1 MGRSV
6 VRSGSNY
13 TANLTWLVARKVA
26 GRKLKVV
33 RAFVLGQLSI
43 FAQAAAVG
51 TLYWY
56 AAQTQS
62 DATVSLGPLGIE
74 LRAREDLLLLGA
86 VVATSA
92 ACFLAS
98 AGFIYSSEKTLIGI
112 VEEGLARGLTEIVR
126 IAKRLPDPRAPEA
139 SQILLDKGLTKI
151 AQGCKHGAS
160 ATLMLLST
168 VSPMVGGIAAGGAL
182 VVIDPL
188 LTTMLGVGAI
198 LWSMRIYPLLRRQVK
213 YTDRLARGKSAFVA
227 ESRWLLHSP
236 SPAEVPAE
244 MGSAVTLSAVL
255 NDRRRTEK
263 KIRLVLQL
271 GVSVIGA
278 LAALYLAYRIIDG
291 NGNWPIFIVYLG
303 GLRIALNGCFAV
315 PRTFGNVSR
324 FYPRLVV
331 FMRFL
336 QGAARMDAEPLG
348 RAEHGDTLLLGTLPD
363 GATASA
369 GVGDRIAL
377 AALGTHLEIQ
387 AAFIGARVATTD
399 LPVAAAWVHP
409 AELEVRQDAQI
420 RLVEADVLAEMDP
433 GAAVAFLN
441 RMNDGVTGIVYR
453 HESRIGAFNEPQLML
468 IEDATLVAS
477 VGLGTT
483 ESADVL
489 ERFAQIRAVNAAQ
502 QAVDSS
508 MMDEEDEEE

>member
-98 AGFIYSSEKTLIGI
+98 AGFLYSSEKTLIGI

-160 ATLMLLST
+160 ATLMLLS
-168 VSPMVGGIAAGGAL
+168 
-182 VVIDPL
+182 
-188 LTTMLGVGAI
+188 
-198 LWSMRIYPLLRRQVK
+198 
-213 YTDRLARGKSAFVA
+213 
-227 ESRWLLHSP
+227 
-236 SPAEVPAE
+236 
-244 MGSAVTLSAVL
+244 
-255 NDRRRTEK
+255 
-263 KIRLVLQL
+263 
-271 GVSVIGA
+271 
-278 LAALYLAYRIIDG
+278 
-291 NGNWPIFIVYLG
+291 
-303 GLRIALNGCFAV
+303 
-315 PRTFGNVSR
+315 
-324 FYPRLVV
+324 
-331 FMRFL
+331 
-336 QGAARMDAEPLG
+336 
-348 RAEHGDTLLLGTLPD
+348 
-363 GATASA
+363 
-369 GVGDRIAL
+369 
-377 AALGTHLEIQ
+377 
-387 AAFIGARVATTD
+387 
-399 LPVAAAWVHP
+399 
-409 AELEVRQDAQI
+409 
-420 RLVEADVLAEMDP
+420 
-433 GAAVAFLN
+433 LN
-441 RMNDGVTGIVYR
+441 RR
-453 HESRIGAFNEPQLML
+453 SRSRSPTRQ
-468 IEDATLVAS
+468 
-477 VGLGTT
+477 
-483 ESADVL
+483 
-489 ERFAQIRAVNAAQ
+489 AQAWSWQ
-502 QAVDSS
+502 G
-508 MMDEEDEEE
+508 